1 MEKSLEEMSQQ
12 ELTEFMNGSGSN
24 APGVMPLDMDDDLE
38 DHVRRVSRHVDTVPE
53 DRTVEEWAYLM
64 NGCEYLNNGVVDL
77 NKER

>member
-1 MEKSLEEMSQQ
+1 
-12 ELTEFMNGSGSN
+12 
-24 APGVMPLDMDDDLE
+24 MPLDMDDDPE

-64 NGCEYLNNGVVDL
+64 NGSEYLNNGVVDL